1 MNLYVKGKEE
11 STGRVSLV
19 QNSLQMV
26 KISVLQEE
34 VIRTEGD
41 KICKRIPSLFNVELL
56 YEVSKKVLNLM
67 TCMTCVVNLFG

>member
-19 QNSLQMV
+19 QNSLQMA

-34 VIRTEGD
+34 MIKREGD
-41 KICKRIPSLFNVELL
+41 QICKRIPSLFSDELL
-56 YEVSKKVLNLM
+56 YEVSKL
-67 TCMTCVVNLFG
+67 